1 MRRRHPMPFGAEYLN
16 DGKVRFRLW
25 APKAQR
31 VDLCL
36 ASQEPLALSKLEDGW
51 FELVTYAAADSRY
64 QFQINGQTKVP
75 DPASR
80 FQPSDVHGPSQ
91 IIDAAAFEWQDE
103 KWRER
108 QWEEAVIY
116 ELHVGTF
123 TPEGTFAAVEQRL
136 DYLADLGITAV
147 ELMPIADFAGA
158 RNWGYDGVLP
168 FAPDNCYGH
177 PDDLKRLIQAAHRK
191 GLMVFLDVV
200 YNHFGPEGNYLRT
213 YAPEFFTARH
223 WTPWGDAINFDGP
236 GSRAVRDFFIHNA
249 LYWLEEYHFDGLRFD
264 AVHAIVDESKPDILT
279 ELAQTVRE
287 KFGADRHIH
296 LVLENDQNAAHYL
309 TTLASERKAGAKV
322 DQQHS
327 PKLYDAQWNDDI
339 HHALHVLITGETDGY
354 YCDYAEQPVR
364 HLGRCLAEGFSYQGQ
379 LSRLR
384 NNTPRGEPSRD
395 LPPTCF
401 VSFLQNHDHVGNRAC
416 GERILKLAESNAV
429 KAALAILLLA
439 PSPPLLFMGEE
450 FGADTPFLFF
460 CDFDGDLATAVTE
473 GRRSEF
479 ARFEKFSSPAARASI
494 PDPNAETTFTSSKVD
509 WRSLDVPTHQSWLSF
524 DRDLLA
530 LRRNTIVPHLQN
542 LSGRSATFTV
552 GQSNNLAVDWKLAN
566 KVTLRL
572 IANLGPNPA
581 APPVAPVG
589 RLIYST
595 AQGLTE
601 KLETGQMP
609 PWSVAWFLHP

>member
-1 MRRRHPMPFGAEYLN
+1 MPFGAESLD
-16 DGKVRFRLW
+16 DGKVKFRLW
-25 APKAQR
+25 APKAER

-36 ASQEPLALSKLEDGW
+36 ADQAPQALSKLGDGW
-51 FELVTYAAADSRY
+51 FELVTESSAGSRY
-64 QFQINGQTKVP
+64 QFHIDGQTKVP

-91 IIDAAAFEWQDE
+91 VIDPTAFDWQDE
-103 KWRER
+103 
-108 QWEEAVIY
+108 QWHGRPREEAVIY

-123 TPEGTFAAVEQRL
+123 TPEGTFAALQERL
-136 DYLADLGITAV
+136 DYLVDVGVTAV

-191 GLMVFLDVV
+191 GLMVCLDVV

-223 WTPWGDAINFDGP
+223 CTPWGDAINFDGP
-236 GSRAVRDFFIHNA
+236 GSLVVRDFFIHNA

-279 ELAQTVRE
+279 ELAETVRS
-287 KFGADRHIH
+287 KFGAHRLIH

-309 TTLASERKAGAKV
+309 TPLGSRPDAGV
-322 DQQHS
+322 TIEGDQRNT
-327 PKLYDAQWNDDI
+327 PRLYDAQWNDDI
-339 HHALHVLITGETDGY
+339 HHALHVLITSETDGY
-354 YCDYAEQPVR
+354 YCDYSEQPIR
-364 HLGRCLAEGFSYQGQ
+364 HLGRCLAEGFSYQGER
-379 LSRLR
+379 SRHR
-384 NNTPRGEPSRD
+384 NNAPRGEPSRD
-395 LPPTCF
+395 LPLTCF
-401 VSFLQNHDHVGNRAC
+401 VSFLQNHDQVGNRAY
-416 GERILKLAESNAV
+416 GERIAKLAEPQAL

-460 CDFDGDLATAVTE
+460 CDFDGELAAAVTE
-473 GRRSEF
+473 GRRNEF
-479 ARFEKFSSPAARASI
+479 ARFERFSSPNTRASI
-494 PDPNAETTFTSSKVD
+494 PDPNAEITFTSCKLD
-509 WRSLDVPTHQSWLSF
+509 WKSLDEPSHQSWLGF
-524 DRDLLA
+524 YHDLLA
-530 LRRNTIVPHLQN
+530 LRRNTIVPHLRN
-542 LSGRSATFTV
+542 ISGRYSTFTV
-552 GQSNNLAVDWKLAN
+552 GQSNSLAVDWKLAN

-572 IANLGPNPA
+572 IANLGSNSVTPPA
-581 APPVAPVG
+581 APAG

-595 AQGLTE
+595 VEDIPE
-601 KLETGQMP
+601 KLNNGTMP
-609 PWSVAWFLHP
+609 PWSVAWFLHR

>member
-1 MRRRHPMPFGAEYLN
+1 MPFGAEYLN

-108 QWEEAVIY
+108 PWEEAVIY

-123 TPEGTFAAVEQRL
+123 TPEGTFAAAEQRL

-147 ELMPIADFAGA
+147 ELMPIADFAGV

-223 WTPWGDAINFDGP
+223 CTPWGDAINFDGP
-236 GSRAVRDFFIHNA
+236 ASRTVRDFFIHNA
-249 LYWLEEYHFDGLRFD
+249 LYWLEEYHFDALRFD

-309 TTLASERKAGAKV
+309 TTLASEREAGAKV
-322 DQQHS
+322 DQQNS

-460 CDFDGDLATAVTE
+460 CDFEGDLATAVTE

-494 PDPNAETTFTSSKVD
+494 PDPNAETTFTSSKLD

-524 DRDLLA
+524 YRDLLA

-581 APPVAPVG
+581 APAVAPVG